1 MFVSKLG
8 TMKEIMV
15 RISGTLQYT
24 QRLVSDKWFTKRSH
38 FNLLQLLRIRVC
50 KGESNRSP
58 CKTMKGDSP
67 RWKFTAEPCGIVMCN
82 LHSMQTS
89 ITVIPVAIHSVTI
102 TNGLTSALF
111 THLQNKLD
119 V

>member
-1 MFVSKLG
+1 MQNNEGGQSEMEIYCG
-8 TMKEIMV
+8 T
-15 RISGTLQYT
+15 Y
-24 QRLVSDKWFTKRSH
+24 
-38 FNLLQLLRIRVC
+38 
-50 KGESNRSP
+50 
-58 CKTMKGDSP
+58 
-67 RWKFTAEPCGIVMCN
+67 GIVMCN

>member
-1 MFVSKLG
+1 MQNNEGGQSEMEIYCG
-8 TMKEIMV
+8 TM
-15 RISGTLQYT
+15 RY
-24 QRLVSDKWFTKRSH
+24 SDV
-38 FNLLQLLRIRVC
+38 QL
-50 KGESNRSP
+50 
-58 CKTMKGDSP
+58 
-67 RWKFTAEPCGIVMCN
+67 A
-82 LHSMQTS
+82 SMQTS